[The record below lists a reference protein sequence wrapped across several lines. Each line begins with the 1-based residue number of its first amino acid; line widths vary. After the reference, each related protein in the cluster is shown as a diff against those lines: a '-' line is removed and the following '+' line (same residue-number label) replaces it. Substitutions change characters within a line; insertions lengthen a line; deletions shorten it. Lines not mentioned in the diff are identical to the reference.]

1 MLSLSDTFVTHRLTV
16 GPELG
21 WGASCESNPSD
32 SPEPYTAQIP
42 ENHRVSCCPNQLQLI
57 TLGLQRGALWKLPLF
72 PAAATPCLLTMLHA
86 LADTWKGELCH
97 GLGRALL
104 ALS

>member
-1 MLSLSDTFVTHRLTV
+1 MLSLSDTFVTHRLTG

-21 WGASCESNPSD
+21 WGGSCESNPSD
-32 SPEPYTAQIP
+32 SPEPYTAHIP
-42 ENHRVSCCPNQLQLI
+42 ENHLSCCQDQLQLI

-86 LADTWKGELCH
+86 LAYTWKGELCH

-104 ALS
+104 FLS

>member
-1 MLSLSDTFVTHRLTV
+1 MLSLSDDTFVTHRLTV
-16 GPELG
+16 GPEVG
-21 WGASCESNPSD
+21 RGVSRESNPSD
-32 SPEPYTAQIP
+32 SPEPYTAHIP
-42 ENHRVSCCPNQLQLI
+42 ENHFSCCQDQLQLI
-57 TLGLQRGALWKLPLF
+57 TLGLHLGALWKLPLF

-86 LADTWKGELCH
+86 LAYTWKGELCH